1 MGEWDRLRVEQIV
14 TNLLSNALKYAA
26 GTRVELEVKE
36 VGENAILTVS
46 DQGPGIPQSEWDRVF
61 GRFERAASMRHY
73 GGGGLG
79 LYVAPPDVEGPT
91 GATSLEAAP
100 RPGAP
105 LVGAPP

>member
-73 GGGGLG
+73 AGVGPG
-79 LYVAPPDVEGPT
+79 LYCAPPLLEGPPPPIST
-91 GATSLEAAP
+91 TPPPP
-100 RPGAP
+100 R
-105 LVGAPP
+105 